1 MKKLLLLA
9 LTIASSFNTIG
20 AWPSIFNRKPLTPF
34 QAQEGTLFNFNNSQY
49 FVIDKAVVQRPD
61 LGEKAQEI
69 KLCLQPKNEE
79 ITAKVVWFDQ
89 LNRVASCAE
98 TVDYNQIANTHFQ
111 RKIGES
117 YPIAGKNMNL
127 AEKITSEQ
135 SPNKTLIYKD
145 SLFFGN
151 RVFRKDFTPNA
162 INQKWMFEPNYRR
175 CALTGLAT
183 FGAIFGIYHYT
194 HKK

>member
-1 MKKLLLLA
+1 MKKLLFLA
-9 LTIASSFNTIG
+9 LTIASGFNTIG

-34 QAQEGTLFNFNNSQY
+34 EAQEGTLFNFNNSQY
-49 FVIDKAVVQRPD
+49 FVIDKAVVKQPE
-61 LGEKAQEI
+61 LGAAQET
-69 KLCLQPKNEE
+69 KLCLQPKNQN

-89 LNRVASCAE
+89 LNNVTSYAE
-98 TVDYNQIANTHFQ
+98 TVDYNQIANAHFQ

-127 AEKITSEQ
+127 VEKITPDQ
-135 SPNKTLIYKD
+135 PANRALIYKNN
-145 SLFFGN
+145 LFFGN
-151 RVFRKDFTPNA
+151 RVFRKDFTPNSIA
-162 INQKWMFEPNYRR
+162 HKWSFEPNYTR
-175 CALTGLAT
+175 CALTGLVT